1 MKKNRTKI
9 VALSAALIGVLA
21 IGGALAYFTDGDTA
35 TNTFTVGKISL
46 DLQEPNWVP
55 PEDITPNQEIEK
67 DPQVENDGIN
77 SEYVFVE
84 VAVPYENVVT
94 ANADGTKNPAADT
107 ELFTYTVNEGW
118 TEMGTGTKDEGA
130 GTITHRYVYGTAE
143 ACTALEAGATTP
155 TLFDTVTFA
164 NVVEDQGLEESTQ
177 NIVIHAYGIQ
187 TSDINGG
194 KTAPADVWT
203 VLHNQLPTTDV
214 AENEE
219 ENTDIKD
226 SNK

>member
-77 SEYVFVE
+77 S
-84 VAVPYENVVT
+84 
-94 ANADGTKNPAADT
+94 
-107 ELFTYTVNEGW
+107 
-118 TEMGTGTKDEGA
+118 
-130 GTITHRYVYGTAE
+130 
-143 ACTALEAGATTP
+143 
-155 TLFDTVTFA
+155 
-164 NVVEDQGLEESTQ
+164 
-177 NIVIHAYGIQ
+177 
-187 TSDINGG
+187 
-194 KTAPADVWT
+194 
-203 VLHNQLPTTDV
+203 
-214 AENEE
+214 
-219 ENTDIKD
+219 
-226 SNK
+226 